1 MILECFGSNGMVE
14 NKRDILKNS
23 ELSGFCQEN
32 GIVFVALFGS
42 FARGDEKPDSDID
55 LMVRFSD
62 TKSLFQIIE
71 IKNKL
76 TEIFGREI
84 DLVTE
89 NSLSPYLK
97 DKILNE
103 MEEVL

>member
-1 MILECFGSNGMVE
+1 
-14 NKRDILKNS
+14 
-23 ELSGFCQEN
+23 
-32 GIVFVALFGS
+32 
-42 FARGDEKPDSDID
+42 
-55 LMVRFSD
+55 MVRFSD

-103 MEEVL
+103 MEEIYAA

>member
-1 MILECFGSNGMVE
+1 MVE
-14 NKRDILKNS
+14 TKRDILKNS
-23 ELSGFCQEN
+23 ELSSFCQEN

-103 MEEVL
+103 MEEIYAA

>member
-1 MILECFGSNGMVE
+1 MVE
-14 NKRDILKNS
+14 SKKDILKNS
-23 ELSGFCQEN
+23 ELRNFCQEN
-32 GIVFVALFGS
+32 GIVFIALFGS
-42 FARGDEKPDSDID
+42 FARGEENPDSDID

-76 TEIFGREI
+76 TEIFGREV

-89 NSLSPYLK
+89 NSLSPYFK
-97 DKILNE
+97 DKILDE
-103 MEEVL
+103 MEEIYAA

>member
-1 MILECFGSNGMVE
+1 MVE
-14 NKRDILKNS
+14 TKRDILKNS

-42 FARGDEKPDSDID
+42 FARGEEKPDSDID

-103 MEEVL
+103 MEEIYAA